1 MQYMM
6 DLNECRT
13 EISKDD
19 IENLIEDEFV
29 SLDDFIF
36 KVKWLLIAYMI
47 LSNNWTY
54 DLHEQSHSS
63 DLCHV
68 ALTHVLFG
76 QLSFLDLRPQTFNL

>member
-1 MQYMM
+1 MIIKKTYSESDEEVKECALLLMQYMM

-36 KVKWLLIAYMI
+36 KVK
-47 LSNNWTY
+47 
-54 DLHEQSHSS
+54 
-63 DLCHV
+63 
-68 ALTHVLFG
+68 
-76 QLSFLDLRPQTFNL
+76 

>member
-1 MQYMM
+1 MLPNSRLRCKFLPEPAFPPENRIVKRRMIIKKTYSESDEEVKEYALLLMQYMM

-36 KVKWLLIAYMI
+36 KVK
-47 LSNNWTY
+47 
-54 DLHEQSHSS
+54 
-63 DLCHV
+63 
-68 ALTHVLFG
+68 
-76 QLSFLDLRPQTFNL
+76 